1 MYTFIE
7 KGVSI
12 VYDTREDLVY
22 LEIGTHE
29 LDKAHSC
36 DYTKQELVD
45 ILRRLVFLFT
55 GKVNWGDLNG
65 TEN

>member
-7 KGVSI
+7 KGVAV

-29 LDKAHSC
+29 LDKAYSC

-45 ILRRLVFLFT
+45 ILRRLADSLEKIV
-55 GKVNWGDLNG
+55 
-65 TEN
+65 

>member
-7 KGVSI
+7 KGVAV

-29 LDKAHSC
+29 LDKAYSC

-45 ILRRLVFLFT
+45 ILRRLADSLEFA
-55 GKVNWGDLNG
+55 
-65 TEN
+65 